1 MKRKIPRLLISGLR
15 GGSGKT
21 LTTLAIISY
30 LNIKKGLRVVPFKK
44 GPDYIDAGWLAFGA
58 GTPCYNLDSF
68 IIPEEGLIKNFLKHS
83 KGDISVIEGNRGLY
97 DGMDVEGTY
106 STARLSK
113 LLDTPVILI
122 IDCTKV
128 TRTAAAFVLG
138 AREFDRELKIE
149 GVVLNQVSGKRHESV
164 IRDSIERYC
173 SLPVVGA
180 IPRLDVEEL
189 PERHMGLLPWHEHSH
204 RQRVI
209 ELALSIAERYLDI
222 DSLLKIAENHSEINI
237 PGNLLDNE
245 GKSVTPGYGSSIRV
259 GIVKD
264 SAFQFYYEEN
274 LEELRNLGAEL
285 VEINALQDRELPAV
299 NCLYIGGGFPE
310 TNAIGLSENR
320 EFMESL
326 RIAIEEGLPVYA
338 ECGGMMYLGR
348 EIIFKDKRYPMAG
361 VIPVSFYMEER
372 PVSHGYTVVEVTE
385 ENPFYPIGTVLRGHE
400 FHYSRPV
407 NIGELRLSFTM
418 KRGDGIINKKD
429 GICYKNLLATYTH
442 VHAYGAKEWAEGL
455 IKRGARW
462 RERHA

>member
-1 MKRKIPRLLISGLR
+1 MKMKIPRLLISGLR

-30 LNIKKGLRVVPFKK
+30 LNIKKGLRVIPFKK

-58 GTPCYNLDSF
+58 GNPCYNLDSF
-68 IIPEEGLIKNFLKHS
+68 IIPEEGLVKNFLRHS
-83 KGDISVIEGNRGLY
+83 TGDISIIEGNRGLY
-97 DGMDVEGTY
+97 DGMDAEGTH
-106 STARLSK
+106 STQRLSK
-113 LLDTPVILI
+113 LLDAPVILI

-138 AREFDRELKIE
+138 AMEFDRELKIK

-173 SLPVVGA
+173 SVPVVGA
-180 IPRLDVEEL
+180 IPRLHGQEL
-189 PERHMGLLPWHEHSH
+189 PERHMGLLPWHEHSS
-204 RQRVI
+204 RQMVI
-209 ELALSIAERYLDI
+209 DLALNIAERYLDM
-222 DSLLKIAENHSEINI
+222 DSLLKIAEEHSEINI
-237 PGNLLDNE
+237 PEDLLYNE
-245 GKSVTPGYGSSIRV
+245 PTTFNPEYGSIKV

-285 VEINALQDRELPAV
+285 VEVNALSDRGLPPV
-299 NCLYIGGGFPE
+299 DCLYIGGGFPE

-320 EFMESL
+320 EFIESL
-326 RIAIEEGLPVYA
+326 RRAIEEGLPVYA

-348 EIIFKDKRYPMAG
+348 EIIFKERRYPMAG

-385 ENPFYPIGTVLRGHE
+385 ENPFYPVGTVLRGHE

-429 GICYKNLLATYTH
+429 GVSYKNLLATYTH
-442 VHAYGAKEWAEGL
+442 VHAYGTKEWAEGL
-455 IKRGARW
+455 IKKGATW
-462 RERHA
+462 RKRHA